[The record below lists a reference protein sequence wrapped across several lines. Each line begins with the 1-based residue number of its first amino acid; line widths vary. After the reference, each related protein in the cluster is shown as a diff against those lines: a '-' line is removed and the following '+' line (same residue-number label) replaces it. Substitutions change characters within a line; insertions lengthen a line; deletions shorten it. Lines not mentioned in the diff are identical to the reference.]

1 MKSTHKLILMIWTTV
16 HLDSFVDLAMLELDK
31 AGGDGGDVALLVRES
46 NPSSAL
52 ELSLSPGF
60 AKRGKLSGF
69 IFFEKY

>member
-1 MKSTHKLILMIWTTV
+1 MMWTTV

-52 ELSLSPGF
+52 ELSLSPGVIVCEMR
-60 AKRGKLSGF
+60 KILVLD
-69 IFFEKY
+69 KY